1 MLKLTELKEFWREV
15 NIEMGFPARIHDR
28 ELTNRIM
35 LWRDTAS
42 MHVVSVIKKA
52 LVNLNMIAVS
62 SQPSLWDIPGNIN
75 KAPEVDAITDELVQA

>member
-1 MLKLTELKEFWREV
+1 MTQQ
-15 NIEMGFPARIHDR
+15 
-28 ELTNRIM
+28 
-35 LWRDTAS
+35 TAS
-42 MHVVSVIKKA
+42 PNRGWTVVFAALAINLIIGALYAWGVIKKA